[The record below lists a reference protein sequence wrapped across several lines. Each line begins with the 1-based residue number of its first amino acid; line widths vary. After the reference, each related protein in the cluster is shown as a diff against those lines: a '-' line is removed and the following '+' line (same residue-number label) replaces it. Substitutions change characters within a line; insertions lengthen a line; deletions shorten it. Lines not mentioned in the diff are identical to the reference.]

1 MRIASIALLGLV
13 FCICAGRSP
22 AQQRPASAKSTAS
35 DLTAS
40 RKKLFESNCAGCHG
54 LDARGGEH
62 APNIANNP
70 DVKRMSD
77 DQLFRIVHDGA
88 ASGAMPAFGS
98 ILSEPRIKQVVAY
111 LRTLQGLND
120 GIHVK
125 FSGDPT
131 MGKSLFF
138 GKAACSQCHSVV
150 DSGAGAGGFIAAD
163 LTSYAAGRE
172 PSEILRAIA
181 SPNENPGPRSRTALV
196 TMIGGAK
203 LTGVIRNQDNFS
215 MQLQSLNGAFHL
227 LERSAIA
234 TVSYDSQSLMPAD
247 YSQRLTPAELDD
259 LVAFLIRAAA
269 DDAATGRHD
278 QNGHNDEA
286 R

>member
-1 MRIASIALLGLV
+1 MLSLTV
-13 FCICAGRSP
+13 CICAGRAP
-22 AQQRPASAKSTAS
+22 ARQRPASPKSTAS
-35 DLTAS
+35 DSTAA
-40 RKKLFESNCAGCHG
+40 RKERFESNCAGCHG

-62 APNIANNP
+62 APNIANNA

-77 DQLFRIVHDGA
+77 DQLFRVVHDGA
-88 ASGAMPAFGS
+88 ASGAMPAFGA

-120 GIHVK
+120 GSHAK
-125 FSGDPT
+125 LPGDPT

-163 LTSYAAGRE
+163 LTNYAAGRE
-172 PSEILRAIA
+172 PSEILRAIT
-181 SPNENPGPRSRTALV
+181 SPNENVNPRSRTATV

-215 MQLQSLNGAFHL
+215 MQLQSLDGAFHL

-234 TVSYDSQSLMPAD
+234 SVSYDSQSLMPAD

-269 DDAATGRHD
+269 GDAASGRQN
-278 QNGHNDEA
+278 QNGRNDEA